1 MPFDG
6 LVLAAVRQELEVKFN
21 GARIE
26 KIYQPERAELALILH
41 QPGLRQ
47 RLLLSAHAQDAR
59 VHLTTTSKENPVSA
73 PLFCMV
79 LRKHLEG
86 GRILAFEQ
94 PGLERVLIIKVESRD
109 ELGRPSEKHLVCE
122 IMGKHSNIIL
132 LDPGSGAILDGIR
145 RYSHSVS
152 RYREVLPGR
161 DYLPPPDQHKLN
173 PLTLDEER
181 FRQVCLDAPLETTLP
196 NLLQKR
202 LEGLSPITCREIVHR
217 ANLPLDFLLDQCGD
231 YELRGLWKALSTII
245 IPARQ
250 GEFEPCLITGKKREP
265 LDFAA
270 LNLSHTGKDSE
281 HDGMNALLD
290 LFFTTRSHQQRFS
303 VQKNAVFGL
312 LNKEVTRLV
321 KKVSIYKES
330 MDETAGADQ
339 LRLYGELLTA
349 NLYHLEKGPEEALLE
364 NYYESSC
371 PLVAV
376 PLDPQLTPLENS
388 RFYFKKYVKA
398 KNTRVAVES
407 RLALVQEEL
416 SYLEGIKTALEQ
428 ADSSAELDEIRQE
441 LTEQGYLQP
450 PTHRPGTKKN
460 KKERHIPRPHAFL
473 SSDGFAV
480 FAGKNNKQNDFLT
493 LKLASED
500 DLWLH
505 TKDIHGAHVIIRV
518 EGRDIP
524 ARTLEEAAGL
534 AAFFSKGR
542 GSTKVAVDYTQ
553 VRHVHKPK
561 GARPGM
567 VIYEHQKT
575 IIAVPDEEQVEM
587 LRAPEPGLSQA

>member
-1 MPFDG
+1 MSFDG
-6 LVLAAVRQELEVKFN
+6 LVLSAVRQELEAKFR

-26 KIYQPERAELALILH
+26 KIHQPERDELALVLH

-47 RLLLSAHAQDAR
+47 RLLLSAHARDAR
-59 VHLTTTSKENPVSA
+59 VHLTATSKKNPTSA

-132 LDPGSGAILDGIR
+132 LDPGSGTILDGIR

-161 DYLPPPDQHKLN
+161 DYLPPPAQGKLN
-173 PLTLDEER
+173 PLELDEEK
-181 FRQVCLDAPLETTLP
+181 FRRMCLDAPLATTLP
-196 NLLQKR
+196 NLLQKH
-202 LEGLSPITCREIVHR
+202 LEGLSPVTCREVVYR

-231 YELRGLWKALSTII
+231 YDLRALWKALCTVI

-250 GEFEPCLITGKKREP
+250 GEFAPCLISGKKGET

-270 LNLSHTGKDSE
+270 LYLSHTGKDSK
-281 HDGMNALLD
+281 HGGMNELLD
-290 LFFTTRSHQQRFS
+290 LFFTLRSRQQRIS
-303 VQKNAVFGL
+303 VQKNVVLSL
-312 LNKEVTRLV
+312 LHKEEVRLV
-321 KKVSIYKES
+321 KKVSIYNES

-349 NLYHLEKGPEEALLE
+349 NLYHLEKGPEEVLLE
-364 NYYESSC
+364 NYYEPSS
-371 PLVAV
+371 PMVAV

-388 RFYFKKYVKA
+388 RVYFKKYVKA
-398 KNTRVAVES
+398 KKTRVAVET
-407 RLALVQEEL
+407 RLAMAQEEL

-428 ADSSAELDEIRQE
+428 ADSMFELDEIRQE
-441 LTEQGYLQP
+441 LTEQGYLKTP
-450 PTHRPGTKKN
+450 VSRPGTKK
-460 KKERHIPRPHAFL
+460 KRKERHIPRPHAFR

-480 FAGKNNKQNDFLT
+480 FVGKNNKQNDYLT
-493 LKLASED
+493 LKMAAQD

-518 EGRDIP
+518 EGREIP
-524 ARTLEEAAGL
+524 VRTLEEAAGL

-542 GSTKVAVDYTQ
+542 SSTKVAVDYTQ
-553 VRHVHKPK
+553 ARHVHKPK

-575 IIAVPDEEQVEM
+575 IMASPNEEQIEM
-587 LRAPEPGLSQA
+587 LRAPEPEQSDD